1 MATANSMT
9 TGERLRLIDQIHDS
23 SLSIVIA
30 ATGGGVASIS
40 DLLLVPGASRTVIE
54 ALVPYSFPAL
64 SRLVGYPP
72 DQAVS
77 EEVAKQMALAC
88 LRRAEDL
95 GEGNAPVAGVACTA
109 ALVTDRQRR
118 GDNRAHI
125 AVATSPGG
133 VTLSNIALEKG
144 LNDRATEDRIVSD
157 AVLRMIGS
165 AAKVAE

>member
-1 MATANSMT
+1 MTAS
-9 TGERLRLIDQIHDS
+9 ERLRLIDQIHDS

-54 ALVPYSFPAL
+54 AFVPYSFAAL
-64 SRLVGYPP
+64 SHLIGYPP

-88 LRRAEDL
+88 LRRAEEL
-95 GEGNAPVAGVACTA
+95 AEGNTPVAGVACTA

-125 AVATSPGG
+125 AVATSEGLAL
-133 VTLSNIALEKG
+133 TNIALEKD

-157 AVLRMIGS
+157 AVLGMIGNT
-165 AAKVAE
+165 AKVAQ

>member
-1 MATANSMT
+1 MTAS
-9 TGERLRLIDQIHDS
+9 ERLRLIDQIHDS

-54 ALVPYSFPAL
+54 ALVPYSFPAISHL
-64 SRLVGYPP
+64 IGYPP

-88 LRRAEDL
+88 LRRAEEL
-95 GEGNAPVAGVACTA
+95 VEGNTPVAGVACTA

-125 AVATSPGG
+125 AVATSEGLAL
-133 VTLSNIALEKG
+133 TNIALEKG
-144 LNDRATEDRIVSD
+144 VNDRATEDRIVSD
-157 AVLRMIGS
+157 AVLRMIGNT
-165 AAKVAE
+165 AKVAQ

>member
-1 MATANSMT
+1 MTAS
-9 TGERLRLIDQIHDS
+9 ERLRLINQIHDA

-64 SRLVGYPP
+64 SHLIGYPP
-72 DQAVS
+72 SQAVS
-77 EEVAKQMALAC
+77 EEVAKQMAVAC
-88 LRRAEDL
+88 LRRAEEL
-95 GEGNAPVAGVACTA
+95 GEEDTPLAGVACTA

-125 AVATSPGG
+125 AVATSEGLAL
-133 VTLSNIALEKG
+133 TNIALEKD

-157 AVLRMIGS
+157 AVLRMIGN
-165 AAKVAE
+165 AAKVAQ

>member
-1 MATANSMT
+1 MTAS
-9 TGERLRLIDQIHDS
+9 ERLRLIDQIHDS

-64 SRLVGYPP
+64 SHLIGYPP

-88 LRRAEDL
+88 LRRAEEL
-95 GEGNAPVAGVACTA
+95 VEGNTPLAGVACTA

-125 AVATSPGG
+125 AVATSEGLAL
-133 VTLSNIALEKG
+133 TNIALEKD

-157 AVLRMIGS
+157 AVLRMIGNT
-165 AAKVAE
+165 AKVAQ

>member
-1 MATANSMT
+1 MTAS
-9 TGERLRLIDQIHDS
+9 ERLRLIDQIHDS

-54 ALVPYSFPAL
+54 ALVPYSFPAISHL
-64 SRLVGYPP
+64 IGYPP

-88 LRRAEDL
+88 LRRAEEL
-95 GEGNAPVAGVACTA
+95 VEGNTPVAGVACTA

-125 AVATSPGG
+125 AVATSEGLIL
-133 VTLSNIALEKG
+133 TNIALEKG

-157 AVLRMIGS
+157 AVLRMIGNT
-165 AAKVAE
+165 AKVAQ

>member
-1 MATANSMT
+1 MTAS
-9 TGERLRLIDQIHDS
+9 ERLRLIDQIHDS

-54 ALVPYSFPAL
+54 ALVPYSFPAISHL
-64 SRLVGYPP
+64 IGYPP

-88 LRRAEDL
+88 LRRAEEL
-95 GEGNAPVAGVACTA
+95 VEVNTPVAGVACTA

-125 AVATSPGG
+125 AVATSEGLAL
-133 VTLSNIALEKG
+133 TNIALEKD

-157 AVLRMIGS
+157 AVLGMIGNT
-165 AAKVAE
+165 AKVAQ

>member
-1 MATANSMT
+1 MTAS
-9 TGERLRLIDQIHDS
+9 ERLRLIDQIHDS

-64 SRLVGYPP
+64 SHLIGYPP

-88 LRRAEDL
+88 LRRAEEL
-95 GEGNAPVAGVACTA
+95 VEGNTPLAGVACTA

-125 AVATSPGG
+125 AVATSEGLAL
-133 VTLSNIALEKG
+133 TNIALEKD

-157 AVLRMIGS
+157 AVLGMIGNT
-165 AAKVAE
+165 AKVAQ

>member
-1 MATANSMT
+1 MTAS
-9 TGERLRLIDQIHDS
+9 ERLRLIDQIHDS

-54 ALVPYSFPAL
+54 ALVPYSFAAL
-64 SRLVGYPP
+64 SHLIGYPP

-88 LRRAEDL
+88 LRRAEEL
-95 GEGNAPVAGVACTA
+95 AEGNTPVAGVACTA
-109 ALVTDRQRR
+109 ALVPDRQRR

-125 AVATSPGG
+125 AVATSEGLAL
-133 VTLSNIALEKG
+133 TNIALEKD

-157 AVLRMIGS
+157 AVLGMIGNT
-165 AAKVAE
+165 AKVAQ

>member
-1 MATANSMT
+1 MTAS
-9 TGERLRLIDQIHDS
+9 ERLRLIDQIHDS

-54 ALVPYSFPAL
+54 ALVPYSFAAL
-64 SRLVGYPP
+64 SHLIGYPP

-88 LRRAEDL
+88 LRRAEEL
-95 GEGNAPVAGVACTA
+95 VEVNTPVAGVACTA

-125 AVATSPGG
+125 AVATSEGLAL
-133 VTLSNIALEKG
+133 TNIALEKD

-157 AVLRMIGS
+157 AVLRMIGNT
-165 AAKVAE
+165 AKVAQ

>member
-1 MATANSMT
+1 MTAS
-9 TGERLRLIDQIHDS
+9 ERLRLIDQIHDS

-54 ALVPYSFPAL
+54 ALVPYSFPAISHL
-64 SRLVGYPP
+64 IGYPP

-88 LRRAEDL
+88 LRRAEEL
-95 GEGNAPVAGVACTA
+95 VEGNTPLAGVACTA

-125 AVATSPGG
+125 AVATSEGMAL
-133 VTLSNIALEKG
+133 TNIALEKD

-157 AVLRMIGS
+157 AVLGMIGNT
-165 AAKVAE
+165 AKVAQ

>member
-1 MATANSMT
+1 MTAS
-9 TGERLRLIDQIHDS
+9 ERLRLIDQIHDS

-64 SRLVGYPP
+64 SRLIGYPP

-88 LRRAEDL
+88 LRRAEEL
-95 GEGNAPVAGVACTA
+95 VEGNTPIAGVACTA

-125 AVATSPGG
+125 AVATSEGL
-133 VTLSNIALEKG
+133 TLTNIALEKD

-157 AVLRMIGS
+157 AVLRMIGNT
-165 AAKVAE
+165 AKVAQ

>member
-1 MATANSMT
+1 MTAS
-9 TGERLRLIDQIHDS
+9 ERLRLIDQIHDS

-54 ALVPYSFPAL
+54 ALVPYSFAAL
-64 SRLVGYPP
+64 SHLIGYPP

-77 EEVAKQMALAC
+77 EEVAKQMAVAC
-88 LRRAEDL
+88 LRRAEEL
-95 GEGNAPVAGVACTA
+95 GEEDTPLAGVACTA

-125 AVATSPGG
+125 AVATSEGLAL
-133 VTLSNIALEKG
+133 TNIALEKD

-157 AVLRMIGS
+157 AVLRMIGNT
-165 AAKVAE
+165 AKVAQ

>member
-1 MATANSMT
+1 MT
-9 TGERLRLIDQIHDS
+9 TSERLRLIDQIHDS

-64 SRLVGYPP
+64 SRLIGYPP
-72 DQAVS
+72 SQAVS
-77 EEVAKQMALAC
+77 EEVAKQMAVAC
-88 LRRAEDL
+88 LRRAEEL
-95 GEGNAPVAGVACTA
+95 GEEDTPLAGVACTA

-125 AVATSPGG
+125 AVATSEGLAL
-133 VTLSNIALEKG
+133 TNIALEKG

-157 AVLRMIGS
+157 AVLRMIGNT
-165 AAKVAE
+165 AKVAQ

>member
-1 MATANSMT
+1 MTAS
-9 TGERLRLIDQIHDS
+9 ERLRLIDQIHDS

-64 SRLVGYPP
+64 SLLIGYPP
-72 DQAVS
+72 SQAVS
-77 EEVAKQMALAC
+77 EEVAKQMAVAC
-88 LRRAEDL
+88 LRRAEEL
-95 GEGNAPVAGVACTA
+95 GEEDTPLAGVACTA

-125 AVATSPGG
+125 AVATSEGLAL
-133 VTLSNIALEKG
+133 TNIALEKD

-157 AVLRMIGS
+157 AVLRMIGNV
-165 AAKVAE
+165 AKVAQ

>member
-1 MATANSMT
+1 MTAS
-9 TGERLRLIDQIHDS
+9 ERLRLIDQIHDS

-54 ALVPYSFPAL
+54 ALVPYSFPAISHL
-64 SRLVGYPP
+64 IGYPP

-88 LRRAEDL
+88 LRRAEEL
-95 GEGNAPVAGVACTA
+95 VEVNTPVAGVACTA

-125 AVATSPGG
+125 AVATSEGLAL
-133 VTLSNIALEKG
+133 TNLALEKG
-144 LNDRATEDRIVSD
+144 VNDRATEDRIVSD
-157 AVLRMIGS
+157 AVLRMIGNT
-165 AAKVAE
+165 AKVAQ

>member
-1 MATANSMT
+1 MTAS
-9 TGERLRLIDQIHDS
+9 ERLRLIDQIHDS

-54 ALVPYSFPAL
+54 ALVPYSFAAL
-64 SRLVGYPP
+64 SHLIGYPP

-88 LRRAEDL
+88 LRRAEEL
-95 GEGNAPVAGVACTA
+95 VEGNTPVAGVACTA

-125 AVATSPGG
+125 AVATSEGLAL
-133 VTLSNIALEKG
+133 TNIALEKD

-157 AVLRMIGS
+157 AVLRMIGNT
-165 AAKVAE
+165 AKVAQ

>member
-1 MATANSMT
+1 MTAS
-9 TGERLRLIDQIHDS
+9 ERLRLIDQIHDS

-54 ALVPYSFPAL
+54 ALVPYSFAAL
-64 SRLVGYPP
+64 SHLIGYPP

-88 LRRAEDL
+88 LRRAEEL
-95 GEGNAPVAGVACTA
+95 VEGNTPLAGVACTA

-125 AVATSPGG
+125 AVATSEGLAL
-133 VTLSNIALEKG
+133 TNIALEKD

-157 AVLRMIGS
+157 AVLRMIGNT
-165 AAKVAE
+165 AKVAQ

>member
-1 MATANSMT
+1 MTAS
-9 TGERLRLIDQIHDS
+9 ERLRLIDQIHDS

-54 ALVPYSFPAL
+54 ALVPYSFPAISHL
-64 SRLVGYPP
+64 IGYPP

-88 LRRAEDL
+88 LRRAEEL
-95 GEGNAPVAGVACTA
+95 AEGNTPVAGVACTA

-125 AVATSPGG
+125 AVATSEGMAL
-133 VTLSNIALEKG
+133 TNIALEKD

-157 AVLRMIGS
+157 AVLGMIGNT
-165 AAKVAE
+165 AKVAQ

>member
-1 MATANSMT
+1 M
-9 TGERLRLIDQIHDS
+9 
-23 SLSIVIA
+23 
-30 ATGGGVASIS
+30 ASIS

-54 ALVPYSFPAL
+54 ALVPYSFAAL
-64 SRLVGYPP
+64 SHLIGYPP

-88 LRRAEDL
+88 LRRAEEL
-95 GEGNAPVAGVACTA
+95 AEGNTPVAGVACTA

-125 AVATSPGG
+125 AVATSEGLAL
-133 VTLSNIALEKG
+133 TNIALEKD

-157 AVLRMIGS
+157 AVLRMIGNT
-165 AAKVAE
+165 AKVAQ

>member
-1 MATANSMT
+1 MTAS
-9 TGERLRLIDQIHDS
+9 ERLRLIDQIHDS

-54 ALVPYSFPAL
+54 ALVPYSFAAL
-64 SRLVGYPP
+64 SHLIGYPP

-88 LRRAEDL
+88 LRRAEEL
-95 GEGNAPVAGVACTA
+95 AEGNTPVAGVACTA
-109 ALVTDRQRR
+109 ALVTARQRR

-125 AVATSPGG
+125 AVATSEGLAL
-133 VTLSNIALEKG
+133 TNIAPEKD

-157 AVLRMIGS
+157 AVLGMIGNT
-165 AAKVAE
+165 AKVAQ

>member
-1 MATANSMT
+1 MTAS
-9 TGERLRLIDQIHDS
+9 ERLRLIDQIHDS
-23 SLSIVIA
+23 SLSIVTA

-64 SRLVGYPP
+64 SHLIGYPP

-88 LRRAEDL
+88 LRRAEEL
-95 GEGNAPVAGVACTA
+95 VEGNTPLAGVACTA

-125 AVATSPGG
+125 AVATSEGMAL
-133 VTLSNIALEKG
+133 TNIALEKD

-157 AVLRMIGS
+157 AVLRMIGNT
-165 AAKVAE
+165 AKGAQ

>member
-1 MATANSMT
+1 MTAS
-9 TGERLRLIDQIHDS
+9 ERLRLIDQIHDS

-40 DLLLVPGASRTVIE
+40 DLLLVPGAARTVIE
-54 ALVPYSFPAL
+54 ALVPYSFAAL
-64 SRLVGYPP
+64 SHLIGYPP

-88 LRRAEDL
+88 LRRAEEL
-95 GEGNAPVAGVACTA
+95 VEGNTPLAGVACTA

-125 AVATSPGG
+125 AVATSEGMAL
-133 VTLSNIALEKG
+133 TNIALEKD

-157 AVLRMIGS
+157 AVLRMIGNT
-165 AAKVAE
+165 AKVAQ

>member
-1 MATANSMT
+1 MTAS
-9 TGERLRLIDQIHDS
+9 ERLRQIDQSHDS

-54 ALVPYSFPAL
+54 ALVPYSFAAL
-64 SRLVGYPP
+64 SHLIGYPP

-88 LRRAEDL
+88 LRRAEEL
-95 GEGNAPVAGVACTA
+95 AEGNTPVAGVACTA

-125 AVATSPGG
+125 AVATSEGLAL
-133 VTLSNIALEKG
+133 TNIALEKD

-157 AVLRMIGS
+157 AVLGMIGNT
-165 AAKVAE
+165 AKVAH

>member
-1 MATANSMT
+1 MTAS
-9 TGERLRLIDQIHDS
+9 ERLRLIDQIHDS

-54 ALVPYSFPAL
+54 ALVPYSFAAL
-64 SRLVGYPP
+64 SHLIGYPP

-88 LRRAEDL
+88 LRRAEEL
-95 GEGNAPVAGVACTA
+95 AEGNTPVAGVACTA

-125 AVATSPGG
+125 AVATSEGMAL
-133 VTLSNIALEKG
+133 TNIALEKD

-157 AVLRMIGS
+157 AVLRMIGNT
-165 AAKVAE
+165 AKVAQ

>member
-1 MATANSMT
+1 MTAS
-9 TGERLRLIDQIHDS
+9 ERLRLIDQIHDS

-64 SRLVGYPP
+64 SHLIGYPP

-88 LRRAEDL
+88 LRRAEEL
-95 GEGNAPVAGVACTA
+95 VEGNTPLAGVACTA

-125 AVATSPGG
+125 AVATSEGMAL
-133 VTLSNIALEKG
+133 TNIALEKD

-157 AVLRMIGS
+157 AVLRMIGNT
-165 AAKVAE
+165 AKVAQ

>member
-1 MATANSMT
+1 MTAS
-9 TGERLRLIDQIHDS
+9 ERLRLIDQIHDS

-54 ALVPYSFPAL
+54 ALVPYSFAAL
-64 SRLVGYPP
+64 SHLIGYPP

-88 LRRAEDL
+88 LRRAEEL
-95 GEGNAPVAGVACTA
+95 VEANTPVAGVACTA

-125 AVATSPGG
+125 AVATSEGLAL
-133 VTLSNIALEKG
+133 TNIALEKD

-157 AVLRMIGS
+157 AVLRMIGNT
-165 AAKVAE
+165 AKVAQ

>member
-1 MATANSMT
+1 MTAS
-9 TGERLRLIDQIHDS
+9 ELLRLIDQIHDS

-54 ALVPYSFPAL
+54 ALVPYSFPAISHL
-64 SRLVGYPP
+64 IGYPP

-88 LRRAEDL
+88 LRRAEEL
-95 GEGNAPVAGVACTA
+95 AEGNTPVAGVACTA

-125 AVATSPGG
+125 AVATSEGLAL
-133 VTLSNIALEKG
+133 TNIALEKD

-157 AVLRMIGS
+157 AVLGMIGNT
-165 AAKVAE
+165 AKVAQ

>member
-1 MATANSMT
+1 MTAS
-9 TGERLRLIDQIHDS
+9 ERLRLIDQIHDS

-54 ALVPYSFPAL
+54 ALVPYSFAAL
-64 SRLVGYPP
+64 SHLIGYSP

-88 LRRAEDL
+88 LRRAEEL
-95 GEGNAPVAGVACTA
+95 VEANTPVAGVACTA

-125 AVATSPGG
+125 AVATSEGLAL
-133 VTLSNIALEKG
+133 TNIALEKD

-157 AVLRMIGS
+157 AVLRMIGNT
-165 AAKVAE
+165 AKVAQ

>member
-1 MATANSMT
+1 MTAS
-9 TGERLRLIDQIHDS
+9 ERLRLIDQIHDS

-54 ALVPYSFPAL
+54 ALVPYSFAAL
-64 SRLVGYPP
+64 SHLIGYPP

-88 LRRAEDL
+88 LRRAEEL
-95 GEGNAPVAGVACTA
+95 VEGNTPLAGVACTA

-125 AVATSPGG
+125 AVATSEGMAL
-133 VTLSNIALEKG
+133 TNIALEKD

-157 AVLRMIGS
+157 AVLRMIGNT
-165 AAKVAE
+165 AKVAQ